1 MIDAFIDI
9 ADILEQC
16 ERSITPNAATRLEEW
31 RKLKGRENCV
41 LSLRDLMDRIPG
53 DGKMCIRTTTQADM
67 NVSSG
72 KNGIKRLAA
81 SKELDWAILDT
92 YRDAE
97 VYD

>member
-1 MIDAFIDI
+1 M
-9 ADILEQC
+9 
-16 ERSITPNAATRLEEW
+16 
-31 RKLKGRENCV
+31 
-41 LSLRDLMDRIPG
+41 LSLGDLMDRIPG